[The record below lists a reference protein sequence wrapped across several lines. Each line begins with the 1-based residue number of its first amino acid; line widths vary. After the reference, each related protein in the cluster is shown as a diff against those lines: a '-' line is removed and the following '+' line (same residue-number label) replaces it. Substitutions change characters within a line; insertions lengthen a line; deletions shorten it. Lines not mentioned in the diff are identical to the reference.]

1 MIQAAGADPSEQVLA
16 MLVDDSVP
24 AITKAAQLKML
35 PESAQRSSERW
46 LAAALTHA
54 EPLVRLSALDVA
66 NAANAEVEAEMVN
79 GLLRIR
85 CSLFALPRCKFGR
98 KGI

>member
-66 NAANAEVEAEMVN
+66 NAANAEVEAEMST
-79 GLLRIR
+79 GCCEIR